1 MAVPGIN
8 KLERAKAIFRFLIET
23 LNDGNLLVWF
33 KIWSVIVCLNP
44 SKSHILR
51 IHLVRNKNNLSVE
64 IVLYFNDVYNV
75 YNT

>member
-1 MAVPGIN
+1 
-8 KLERAKAIFRFLIET
+8 
-23 LNDGNLLVWF
+23 
-33 KIWSVIVCLNP
+33 VCLNP